1 MKEQQSRIYYFD
13 IMKAFAILA
22 VVITHV
28 AGSSWYHI
36 VDMENVAANGFDK
49 AGFVV
54 SSIWLGLAKCGVPI
68 FLMTSGALLLQKS
81 YSIKQIYKR
90 IGLLAVSLVI
100 MLMTYEI
107 TVSLCDAESSQ
118 LSVINVLRNTM
129 TDLLLGTGPTYSWY
143 LYTLIGIYII
153 LPILKVYVDAV
164 NEQIY
169 RYTLLIIW
177 IVSSV
182 IPFVMLI
189 IPADISMSVQM
200 LLMGT
205 NTFSGFV
212 GYFLLGYYLEKYDLR
227 VPESML
233 AILGVLGIGIA
244 TYLVVMNPGTMEDY
258 MRYYMPGVVIY
269 GVAMYVLIRRLAQRL
284 QDTKIY
290 GVLSDLGTKTLGIYM
305 LHMPVVMVLDK
316 YIDLNNYCTV
326 NLIWEVPAFSFAV
339 LIITYIIVCIMR
351 LIPGVQ
357 RVV

>member
-1 MKEQQSRIYYFD
+1 MREQRSRIYYFD

-28 AGSSWYHI
+28 AGSSWYAI

-49 AGFVV
+49 FGFIA
-54 SSIWLGLAKCGVPI
+54 STIWLGLAKCGVPI

-100 MLMTYEI
+100 MLMVYEM
-107 TVSLCDAESSQ
+107 TMLLCDAGSSQ
-118 LSVINVLRNTM
+118 LSVINVFRNTM

-164 NEQIY
+164 NETIY

-227 VPESML
+227 VPERFL
-233 AILGVLGIGIA
+233 AILGVLGIGIVIC
-244 TYLVVMNPGTMEDY
+244 LVVINPGIMEDY

-284 QDTKIY
+284 QDTKARGI
-290 GVLSDLGTKTLGIYM
+290 LSDMGTKTLGIYM
-305 LHMPVVMVLDK
+305 LHMPVVMILGYMGVAAEYYCEAISIPVIALIVL
-316 YIDLNNYCTV
+316 L
-326 NLIWEVPAFSFAV
+326 F
-339 LIITYIIVCIMR
+339 TYGIVSLLR
-351 LIPGVQ
+351 LIPVIN
-357 RVV
+357 RLV

>member
-49 AGFVV
+49 TGFVV

-68 FLMTSGALLLQKS
+68 FLMTSGALLLQRS

-100 MLMTYEI
+100 MLMVYEI
-107 TVSLCDAESSQ
+107 TVSLCDAGSSQ
-118 LSVINVLRNTM
+118 LSVINVFRNTM

-164 NEQIY
+164 NETIY

-227 VPESML
+227 VPERIL
-233 AILGVLGIGIA
+233 AILGVLGIGIIIC
-244 TYLVVMNPGTMEDY
+244 LVVINPGIMEDY

-269 GVAMYVLIRRLAQRL
+269 GVAMYVLIRRLAQRF
-284 QDTKIY
+284 QDTKIC

-305 LHMPVVMVLDK
+305 LHMPVVMMVDK

-351 LIPGVQ
+351 RIPGVQ